1 MTYTYRCRSCG
12 HEWTADYPPCER
24 VRPCPERKRE
34 TRPRIFAAHLWQE
47 GYTRDCHFQILS
59 PASSSS

>member
-24 VRPCPERKRE
+24 VRPCPECKRE
-34 TRPRIFAAHLWQE
+34 TRPRIFAAHLSSKRRTE
-47 GYTRDCHFQILS
+47 GK
-59 PASSSS
+59 A